1 MDKQDYISLIEVTD
15 DYEQL
20 DLTLK
25 KITGV
30 GHGSGIYSNLDNI
43 YDVLLRNSHPSYS
56 ENDEAESLFYT
67 ILSDSNRTANDRADI
82 LINGFIQCNNAKKN
96 DYTS

>member
-1 MDKQDYISLIEVTD
+1 MDKQDYISLIEVAD

-30 GHGSGIYSNLDNI
+30 GHGSGIFTKLDNI
-43 YDVLLRNSHPSYS
+43 YDILLRNAHPIYNK
-56 ENDEAESLFYT
+56 NDDSTALFFS
-67 ILSDSNRTANDRADI
+67 ILDNNNRTPADRADI
-82 LINGFIQCNNAKKN
+82 LLNGTILSNIE
-96 DYTS
+96 

>member
-1 MDKQDYISLIEVTD
+1 MDKQDYISLIEVAD

-30 GHGSGIYSNLDNI
+30 GHGSGIFTKLDNI
-43 YDVLLRNSHPSYS
+43 YDVLLRNAHPSYS
-56 ENDEAESLFYT
+56 ENDETESLFYN
-67 ILSDSNRTANDRADI
+67 ILSDSNRTVNDRANI
-82 LINGFIQCNNAKKN
+82 LINGTIQYSNRLS
-96 DYTS
+96 D

>member
-1 MDKQDYISLIEVTD
+1 MEKQDYISLIEVAD

-30 GHGSGIYSNLDNI
+30 GHGSGTFTKLDNI
-43 YDVLLRNSHPSYS
+43 YEVLLRNSHPSYS

-82 LINGFIQCNNAKKN
+82 LIKGTIRQQPLQ
-96 DYTS
+96 